1 MLETLYILVERIL
14 YLLELYLLDIF
25 HIVLYAL
32 YRFCGT
38 IDMNIVKQYN
48 DIKNKHSIYRRR
60 FMYKSKRIIAL
71 LLSLMLI
78 VLTFAACANKD
89 EMRYTKAELEGM
101 DAHEL
106 YELFLKNGLEVGTD
120 IKEILSDKQL
130 EEYIKED
137 FDLLIEGVCS
147 RSDIAYKNL
156 ASEVEKVYKKLI
168 KE

>member
-1 MLETLYILVERIL
+1 MY
-14 YLLELYLLDIF
+14 
-25 HIVLYAL
+25 
-32 YRFCGT
+32 
-38 IDMNIVKQYN
+38 K
-48 DIKNKHSIYRRR
+48 YRR
-60 FMYKSKRIIAL
+60 IISL

-78 VLTFAACANKD
+78 VLTSVACANKD
-89 EMRYTKAELEGM
+89 EERYTKAELEGM

-137 FDLLIEGVCS
+137 FDLLIEGACS
-147 RSDIAYKNL
+147 RSDKAYKNL
-156 ASEVEKVYKKLI
+156 ADEVEKVYKKLI

>member
-1 MLETLYILVERIL
+1 MYISR
-14 YLLELYLLDIF
+14 
-25 HIVLYAL
+25 
-32 YRFCGT
+32 
-38 IDMNIVKQYN
+38 
-48 DIKNKHSIYRRR
+48 
-60 FMYKSKRIIAL
+60 RIIAL